1 MKPFRFGLVTFSDA
15 WYSPTQGN
23 WRIAVKHI
31 EELGFSTIFIPDH
44 FRPQWEPVATMAAV
58 AAVTEKLNVGTSVFD
73 VDYRH
78 PVVLAQASATIHML
92 SNGRHEFGIGAGW
105 LKSEY
110 EKAGIPFDPAWK
122 RIQRLEEAVKIIKSL
137 WTNEITSFEGKHYK
151 IKELHR
157 ISPPLK
163 DRPRLLI
170 GGGGKAMMRLA
181 GRHADIVNI
190 SASVP
195 KGTYDRDVVR
205 SSSSSKLREKLEWI
219 HDSAARVG
227 RSYDEL
233 EISLWSPRI
242 KITDDPDA
250 LYKPIAERY
259 DVSIEDVRDW
269 TYLLYGS
276 GHDIRE
282 KLKQLN
288 EDYCINYILVAGRS
302 IGEIERFAKEV
313 IRPLLKTI

>member
-23 WRIAVKHI
+23 WRSAVKHI

-58 AAVTEKLNVGTSVFD
+58 AAVTDKINVGTSVFD

-78 PVVLAQASATIHML
+78 PVVLAQASATIHLL

-163 DRPRLLI
+163 DRHRLLI

-227 RSYDEL
+227 RSNDEL

-242 KITDDPDA
+242 KITDDPDT

-259 DVSIEDVRDW
+259 DISIEDVRDW

-282 KLKQLN
+282 KLKRLN

-302 IGEIERFAKEV
+302 IDEIERFAKEV
-313 IRPLLKTI
+313 IKPLLKIK